1 MRWPVSVPERLSVAG
16 IDVYPRERRVL
27 VGEHEVELTA
37 REFDIMMR
45 LASHPGWVFS
55 AERLADSAEAAAEF
69 SRESVSVHVSHL
81 RHKLA
86 AAGAGDVVRTVR
98 GIGYRLEAPIAFAAT
113 EDDLAEAAVAGD
125 GAGEGATDG
134 AAADAA
140 VGRQAGAVSQHPRS
154 GEAARLLRDSFWRL
168 EEAVLQI
175 EHDGTDE
182 QLEVARTALD
192 AVRRA
197 VYGLLA
203 E

>member
-1 MRWPVSVPERLSVAG
+1 MPVPERLSAAG

-45 LASHPGWVFS
+45 LASHPGWVYS
-55 AERLADSAEAAAEF
+55 AERLADSTEAAAEF

-86 AAGAGDVVRTVR
+86 AAGADDVVRTVR
-98 GIGYRLEAPIAFAAT
+98 GIGYRLEAPVSGAAT
-113 EDDLAEAAVAGD
+113 EHDAVGGTGDDGTE
-125 GAGEGATDG
+125 G
-134 AAADAA
+134 AAAGAVADAA
-140 VGRQAGAVSQHPRS
+140 ADRSGGAVSQHPRS

-182 QLEVARTALD
+182 QLQVARAALD
-192 AVRRA
+192 EVRRT